1 MYNFVNKSKVKFR
14 TIACFI
20 LMFVLI
26 CFDQITKY
34 FVLENLKGR
43 ASVPIIKDVF
53 ELTFVSNEGIAW
65 GMFSGR
71 INIVVLF
78 TTIITIG
85 LIYLFTKIGL
95 LSVYYQGK
103 KENDLTFNSASD
115 GRVKSM
121 DQKIKRLNILQIV
134 IVVMFSGALGNLIDR
149 ITLGYV
155 VDFFNFKLINF
166 PVFNVADIFITVSL
180 AVFIIFYLVLLDDD
194 DDIDMIF
201 KSYKK
206 WKSPIQNEGED
217 EEK

>member
-194 DDIDMIF
+194 DIDMIF

>member
-194 DDIDMIF
+194 IDMIF